1 MTIYRKPYLV
11 EVSECDD
18 EHWTVVG
25 MKWPISP
32 KTFVHWVE
40 VNVRNLEF
48 VDPDD
53 MVWTAD
59 ITICLPSFDL
69 EQRLYIFIDGAELST
84 EQGVDMFLDHN
95 GPVRLRLVEGDD
107 DTLLAEAVMDD
118 CFFETIIDMNEAV
131 SDCVRLTEESYGDY

>member
-1 MTIYRKPYLV
+1 MTIYRKPHFV

-18 EHWTVVG
+18 DFWTIVG
-25 MKWPISP
+25 MRWPIKP

-84 EQGVDMFLDHN
+84 ERGRDIFADHN

-107 DTLLAEAVMDD
+107 DTLLAESVMDD